1 MQIILSPAK
10 TIDINASCPQ
20 GMESLNDFYD
30 EATVLM
36 SQLKSI
42 KQTELMGLMKLSEKL
57 SSTVMDWH
65 QKWACFKS
73 IIEAQEAGA
82 IPCGFAMQGPAFKFL
97 DLATLKKSDIKYA
110 QSHLLILSGLYGM
123 LRPCDLMM
131 PYRLEMGLR
140 FKVDK
145 DHTSLYSFWSNHLR
159 TPLTNKL
166 IEQKSDIILNL
177 ASEEYSS
184 VIKRTGINARIITCT
199 FKEENN
205 KGFKSIS
212 TFAKQARG
220 AMARFAI
227 QEKVSGEAGVKKL
240 MSFNN
245 LDYHYNPELSQPNNM
260 IFTRFLNK
268 TRT

>member
-1 MQIILSPAK
+1 
-10 TIDINASCPQ
+10 
-20 GMESLNDFYD
+20 
-30 EATVLM
+30 
-36 SQLKSI
+36 
-42 KQTELMGLMKLSEKL
+42 
-57 SSTVMDWH
+57 
-65 QKWACFKS
+65 
-73 IIEAQEAGA
+73 
-82 IPCGFAMQGPAFKFL
+82 
-97 DLATLKKSDIKYA
+97 
-110 QSHLLILSGLYGM
+110 M

-268 TRT
+268 

>member
-1 MQIILSPAK
+1 MLIILSPAK
-10 TIDINASCPQ
+10 TIDLNASCPQ
-20 GMESLNDFYD
+20 GIESLPDFND

-36 SQLKSI
+36 SKLRSK
-42 KQTELMGLMKLSEKL
+42 KQTNLIGLMKLSEKL

-73 IIEAQEAGA
+73 IKEAHEAGA
-82 IPCGFAMQGPAFKFL
+82 IPCGYAMQGAAFKFL
-97 DLATLKKSDIKYA
+97 DLATLKRSEIKYA

-131 PYRLEMGLR
+131 PYRLEMGLK
-140 FKVDK
+140 FKVDQ
-145 DHTSLYSFWSNHLR
+145 DHNSLYSFWSKHFR
-159 TPLTNKL
+159 EPLSDKL
-166 IEQKSDIILNL
+166 IENKSDIILNL
-177 ASEEYSS
+177 ASEEYSN
-184 VIKRTGINARIITCT
+184 VIKRTGTNARIITCT
-199 FKEENN
+199 FKEEST

-227 QEKVSGEAGVKKL
+227 QEKVSGETGVKKL

-245 LDYHYNPELSQPNNM
+245 LDYHYNSELSHPNNM

-268 TRT
+268 

>member
-10 TIDINASCPQ
+10 TIDINASCPK
-20 GMESLNDFYD
+20 GMESLPDFND
-30 EATVLM
+30 EATALM
-36 SQLKSI
+36 SKLKI
-42 KQTELMGLMKLSEKL
+42 LNQTELMGLMKLSEKL
-57 SSTVMDWH
+57 SNTVMDWH

-73 IIEAQEAGA
+73 ITEAQEAGA
-82 IPCGFAMQGPAFKFL
+82 IPCGFSMQGAAFKFL
-97 DLATLKKSDIKYA
+97 DLATLIKSDIKYA

-140 FKVDK
+140 FEVDQN
-145 DHTSLYSFWSNHLR
+145 HNSLYSFWSKHLKK
-159 TPLTNKL
+159 PLSDKL
-166 IEQKSDIILNL
+166 IEHKSDIILNL

-199 FKEENN
+199 FKEEST

-245 LDYHYNPELSQPNNM
+245 LDYHYNSELSQPNNM

-268 TRT
+268 